1 MTTTLTQT
9 QADLPRLVELASQGE
24 DVVITVEGKAKA
36 RITRAN
42 GIGGNRSGVPVDME
56 AWLNELDQIRRQYST
71 GISGPTVE
79 QILEEDRADRV

>member
-42 GIGGNRSGVPVDME
+42 GSGGNRSEVSVDME

-71 GISGPTVE
+71 GNSGPTVE